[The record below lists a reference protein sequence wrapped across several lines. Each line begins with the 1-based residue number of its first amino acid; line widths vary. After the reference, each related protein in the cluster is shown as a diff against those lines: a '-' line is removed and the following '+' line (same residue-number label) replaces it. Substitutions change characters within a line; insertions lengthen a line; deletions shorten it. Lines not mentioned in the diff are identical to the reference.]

1 MIQRILWRAKEASIR
16 VFMFTASFRSRPRF
30 ANFVNIAFLYC
41 TAVKSKVISTS
52 FRKTFRNE
60 GLHQTVKKRKIARM
74 PEPNN
79 SQLSFFL
86 RSLLCPLFLLLF
98 PMNFRFCLISVPRF
112 AKWPFPRTR
121 KGFFVT
127 RRTREFG
134 VAFHWS
140 AAWPHWHA
148 WNEVRKLWFFCFH
161 ASYLYLNEFMAFVD
175 LLDFHENWPE
185 CGHSWDNNAQS
196 VWSSEEIRNISLVT
210 SRNVTT
216 TEIFPWY
223 KIDFPRN
230 Q

>member
-16 VFMFTASFRSRPRF
+16 VFIFTASFRSGPRF
-30 ANFVNIAFLYC
+30 ANFVYIALLYC

-52 FRKTFRNE
+52 FRKTFGNE

-74 PEPNN
+74 PEPKN
-79 SQLSFFL
+79 SQLSSFL

-98 PMNFRFCLISVPRF
+98 PMNLRFCLISVPRF

-148 WNEVRKLWFFCFH
+148 LEMRCENCDFFCFH

-185 CGHSWDNNAQS
+185 CSWDNNAQS

-210 SRNVTT
+210 SRSVTT
-216 TEIFPWY
+216 TEIFP
-223 KIDFPRN
+223 IA
-230 Q
+230 